1 MKRMMLVWVM
11 ILITV
16 FLSSCAGVNSNLV
29 GSWIVD
35 TPDEYDLS
43 LGKNPR
49 YGDIAQV
56 VYRISRYGD
65 LAIVYTYSS
74 SEETDCFDIGPVT
87 IDKNRIK
94 LGGEGTYTIDGNT
107 LTIYYDDGTVRTF
120 TRVQQHNVSTL

>member
-1 MKRMMLVWVM
+1 MKRLMLVWVM

-16 FLSSCAGVNSNLV
+16 YLSSCAGINSNLV

-65 LAIVYTYSS
+65 LAIEYTYSS
-74 SEETDCFDIGPVT
+74 SDETDCFDTGPVK

-120 TRVQQHNVSTL
+120 TRVQH